1 MSIKI
6 LDGKSLASSS
16 EESIAQHVAELN
28 EVGIYPTLATILVG
42 QIQLL
47 KPM

>member
-16 EESIAQHVAELN
+16 EEAIAKQVNELN
-28 EVGIYPTLATILVG
+28 DIGIYPTLATILVG
-42 QIQLL
+42 QD
-47 KPM
+47 PGF